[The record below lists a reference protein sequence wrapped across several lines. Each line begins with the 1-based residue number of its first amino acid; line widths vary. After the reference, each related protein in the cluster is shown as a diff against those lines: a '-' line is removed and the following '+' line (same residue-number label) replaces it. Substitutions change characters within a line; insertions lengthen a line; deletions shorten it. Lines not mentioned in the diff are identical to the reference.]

1 MKNILNINQIKTA
14 VTDLGMKYGAE
25 RVFLFGSYAR
35 GSADENSD
43 VDLRIDRGQ
52 IKGWALGGL
61 LLDLE
66 ASLNKKIDLL
76 TTGSLDKSFLDT
88 IKEEEVLLYDRNA
101 R

>member
-14 VTDLGMKYGAE
+14 VTDLGTKYGAE

-43 VDLRIDRGQ
+43 IDLRIDRGQ